1 MSVFSYKQRN
11 NLVLIAIII
20 LAVVIFY
27 SLKGLFTAF
36 LGSIILYTIFKP
48 LFIYFKKK
56 IGRVLSAVSIILI
69 SFSIIIIPFFT
80 LSFMIVNRLS
90 DLKKDQFMVK
100 AMISR
105 LDDYVGLK
113 LDQPNLID
121 KYVAKFSEFVQDL
134 FPTVLG
140 GTLDIFLTIAMM
152 YFILYFMFVQ
162 YQEFERGLLKYA
174 PLREHHAIKFA
185 TELKNTTYSNVLG
198 QGFIALIQ
206 GMLVSICFFI
216 AGINDAVFWGVVS
229 LFLSFMPVIGA
240 PLVTIPAAL
249 ILFINGENWQGTFVL
264 LVTLIIII
272 NIDNVI
278 RFMINKR
285 IADTHPIITVVGV
298 VIGLPLFGFVGLV
311 FGPLLLS
318 WFLHLIKV
326 YETDKIAAERLE
338 QQLQKSEN

>member
-56 IGRVLSAVSIILI
+56 IGRALSAIAVILI

-80 LSFMIVNRLS
+80 LSYMVVSRLS

-240 PLVTIPAAL
+240 PIVTIPAAL

-264 LVTLIIII
+264 LVTFIIII

-318 WFLHLIKV
+318 WFLHLIQV

>member
-11 NLVLIAIII
+11 NLVLLAIVI

-27 SLKGLFTAF
+27 SLKGLFAGF

-56 IGRVLSAVSIILI
+56 IGRALSAVAVILI

-80 LSFMIVNRLS
+80 LSFMIVSRLS

-140 GTLDIFLTIAMM
+140 GTLDIFLTIALM
-152 YFILYFMFVQ
+152 YFILYFMLVQ
-162 YQEFERGLLKYA
+162 CQEFERGLLKYA
-174 PLREHHAIKFA
+174 PLREHHAVLFA
-185 TELKNTTYSNVLG
+185 KELKNTTFSNVLG

-240 PLVTIPAAL
+240 PMVTIPAAL

-264 LVTLIIII
+264 LVTFVIII

-298 VIGLPLFGFVGLV
+298 IIGLPLFGFVGLV

-318 WFLHLIKV
+318 WFLHLIQV

>member
-1 MSVFSYKQRN
+1 M
-11 NLVLIAIII
+11 
-20 LAVVIFY
+20 VV
-27 SLKGLFTAF
+27 S
-36 LGSIILYTIFKP
+36 
-48 LFIYFKKK
+48 
-56 IGRVLSAVSIILI
+56 
-69 SFSIIIIPFFT
+69 
-80 LSFMIVNRLS
+80 RLS

-240 PLVTIPAAL
+240 PIVTIPAAL

-264 LVTLIIII
+264 LVTFIIII

-318 WFLHLIKV
+318 WFLHLIQV

>member
-11 NLVLIAIII
+11 NLVLLAIVI

-27 SLKGLFTAF
+27 SLKGLFAGF

-56 IGRVLSAVSIILI
+56 IGRALSAVAVILI

-80 LSFMIVNRLS
+80 LSFMIVSRLS

-140 GTLDIFLTIAMM
+140 GTLDIFLTIALM
-152 YFILYFMFVQ
+152 YFILYFMLVQ
-162 YQEFERGLLKYA
+162 CQEFERGLLKYA
-174 PLREHHAIKFA
+174 PLREHHAVLFA
-185 TELKNTTYSNVLG
+185 KELKNTTFSNVLG

-240 PLVTIPAAL
+240 PMVTIPAAL

-264 LVTLIIII
+264 LVTFIIII

-298 VIGLPLFGFVGLV
+298 IIGLPLFGFVGLV

-318 WFLHLIKV
+318 WFLHLIQV

-338 QQLQKSEN
+338 QQLQKSEK

>member
-11 NLVLIAIII
+11 NLVLLAIVI

-27 SLKGLFTAF
+27 SLKGLFAGF

-56 IGRVLSAVSIILI
+56 IGRALSAVAVILI

-80 LSFMIVNRLS
+80 LSFMIVSRLS

-140 GTLDIFLTIAMM
+140 GTLDIFLTIALM
-152 YFILYFMFVQ
+152 YFILYFMLVQ
-162 YQEFERGLLKYA
+162 CQEFERGLLKYA
-174 PLREHHAIKFA
+174 PLREHHAVLFA
-185 TELKNTTYSNVLG
+185 KELKNTTFSNVLG

-240 PLVTIPAAL
+240 PMVTIPAAL

-264 LVTLIIII
+264 LVTFIIII

-298 VIGLPLFGFVGLV
+298 IIGLPLFGFVGLV

-318 WFLHLIKV
+318 WFLHLIQV

>member
-11 NLVLIAIII
+11 NLVLLAIII

-56 IGRVLSAVSIILI
+56 IGRVFSAVSIILI

-121 KYVAKFSEFVQDL
+121 KYVARFSEFVQDL

-240 PLVTIPAAL
+240 PIVTIPAAL

-318 WFLHLIKV
+318 WFLHLIQV

>member
-56 IGRVLSAVSIILI
+56 IGRALSSIAVILI

-80 LSFMIVNRLS
+80 LSYMVVSRLS

-240 PLVTIPAAL
+240 PIVTIPAAL

-264 LVTLIIII
+264 LVTFIIII

-298 VIGLPLFGFVGLV
+298 VIGIPLFGFVGLV

-326 YETDKIAAERLE
+326 YENDKMLAQRLE